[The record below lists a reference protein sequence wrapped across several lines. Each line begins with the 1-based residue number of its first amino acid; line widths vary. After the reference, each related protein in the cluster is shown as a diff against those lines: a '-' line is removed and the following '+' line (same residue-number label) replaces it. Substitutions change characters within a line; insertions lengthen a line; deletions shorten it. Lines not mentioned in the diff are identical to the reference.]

1 MLSRRT
7 TPRPRLGGRMSTSS
21 LAARGNGRK
30 TTASFIEG
38 ARTWKPA
45 KQVLLDRRMH
55 TRVSAHKTAHAA
67 HASAVGRGL
76 LEFIQSKGLR
86 CPYHALRLRMHTS
99 KPWSALATRSCS
111 RSSSSRVKLL
121 ESSQPARSFRTVFAL
136 DSSESAR
143 PQWRMPRQAT
153 RRSRLGKKLGP
164 ASCRRLLR
172 PSEES

>member
-1 MLSRRT
+1 MLSRCT
-7 TPRPRLGGRMSTSS
+7 PPRPRLGGRMSTSS

-45 KQVLLDRRMH
+45 KQVLLDRRTH
-55 TRVSAHKTAHAA
+55 TRVSAHKNAHAA
-67 HASAVGRGL
+67 HASGVGRGL

-86 CPYHALRLRMHTS
+86 CPYHALRLRMYTS

-111 RSSSSRVKLL
+111 RSSSSRVRLL

-153 RRSRLGKKLGP
+153 RRSRFGKKLGL
-164 ASCRRLLR
+164 ASV
-172 PSEES
+172 

>member
-1 MLSRRT
+1 MLSRCT
-7 TPRPRLGGRMSTSS
+7 PPRPRLGGRMSTSS

-30 TTASFIEG
+30 TTASVIEG

-45 KQVLLDRRMH
+45 KQVLLDRRTH
-55 TRVSAHKTAHAA
+55 TRVSAHKNAHAA
-67 HASAVGRGL
+67 HASVGRGL

-86 CPYHALRLRMHTS
+86 CPYHALRLRMYTS

-153 RRSRLGKKLGP
+153 RRSRFGKKLGP
-164 ASCRRLLR
+164 ASV
-172 PSEES
+172 